1 VHQKFS
7 NGIYNDE
14 AGLEFMLKSLARLRE
29 SALSRRGILA

>member
-14 AGLEFMLKSLARLRE
+14 PGLDFMLKSLARLRE
-29 SALSRRGILA
+29 SALNRRPILV